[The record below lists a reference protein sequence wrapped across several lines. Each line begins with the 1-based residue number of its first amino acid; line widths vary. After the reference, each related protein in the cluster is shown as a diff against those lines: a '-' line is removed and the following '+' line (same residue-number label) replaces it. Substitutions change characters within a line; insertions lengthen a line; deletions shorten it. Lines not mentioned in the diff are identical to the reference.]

1 MSSVSGAEVEVDDG
15 VGVVYDVVEKAGFG
29 MISTRW
35 GEVAKESTRT
45 AV

>member
-1 MSSVSGAEVEVDDG
+1 MSSVFGAEVEVYDG
-15 VGVVYDVVEKAGFG
+15 VGFVDDGVEKAGFG

-35 GEVAKESTRT
+35 GGVARESTRI

>member
-1 MSSVSGAEVEVDDG
+1 MSSVSGAEVEVDGG
-15 VGVVYDVVEKAGFG
+15 VGVVDDGVEKAGFV

-35 GEVAKESTRT
+35 GGVAKESTRT